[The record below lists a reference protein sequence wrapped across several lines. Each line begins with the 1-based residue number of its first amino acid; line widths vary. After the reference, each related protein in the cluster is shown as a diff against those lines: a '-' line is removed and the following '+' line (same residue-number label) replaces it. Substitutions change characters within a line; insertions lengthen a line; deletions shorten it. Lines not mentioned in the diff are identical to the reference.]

1 MRYVS
6 TRRTD
11 GGTVS
16 FERALLGGL
25 APDGG
30 LYLPKRWPRLDA
42 AAFDALRGRPYPEV
56 AAAVTAL
63 FTGDAFSREEL
74 LAMAAES
81 YAGFDH
87 PATAPL
93 VPLGPDRWLLELF
106 HGPTLAFKDFALQML
121 ARMTGAALARRG
133 RAATILAA
141 TSGDTGSAAIE
152 AFRGLD
158 RVSVVI
164 LHPAGRVSEVQ
175 RRQMTTTGAPNVH
188 NAAVAGTFDDCQ
200 ALVKAAFDD
209 RAFRAE
215 TGLAAVNS
223 INWARIAAQAA
234 YYVHAAL
241 ALGAPERALSF
252 VVPTGNFGNAYA
264 GYVARR
270 MGLPIERL
278 VVATNDNDILA
289 RFLETGAYAKG
300 PVRRTLSPSMDIQVA
315 SNFERL
321 LADLHGRDGSA
332 VAALMARLAAD
343 GAFTVAPERLAEAR
357 AVFAGARA
365 DDRQCLA
372 AIARAWRACGRAVD
386 PHTAAGL
393 HAADAGGAPAGP
405 LVCLA
410 TAHPAKF
417 PEAVERATGVRPAP
431 PPRLGALMRRL
442 ERLAELP
449 NDLARLK
456 RFVRAH
462 AGGRTQ
468 DTRAQDTQA
477 QDTQARGTRARGHAA

>member
-11 GGTVS
+11 GGAVS
-16 FERALLGGL
+16 FEQALLGGL

-30 LYLPKRWPRLDA
+30 LYLPERWPRLDA
-42 AAFDALRGRPYPEV
+42 GALDVLRDRPYPEV

-63 FTGDAFSREEL
+63 FTGDAFSREAL

-93 VPLGPDRWLLELF
+93 VQLAPDRWLLELF

-121 ARMTGAALARRG
+121 ARMVDAALARRG

-200 ALVKAAFDD
+200 ALVKAAFAD

-234 YYVHAAL
+234 YYVYAAL
-241 ALGAPERALSF
+241 ALGAPARALSF

-278 VVATNDNDILA
+278 VVATNENDILA
-289 RFLETGAYAKG
+289 RFFATGVYAKG

-315 SNFERL
+315 GNFERL
-321 LADLHGRDGSA
+321 VADLHGRDGAA

-343 GAFTVAPERLAEAR
+343 GAFPVAPARLAAAQ
-357 AVFAGARA
+357 AVFTGARA
-365 DDRQCLA
+365 DDRQCLD
-372 AIARAWRACGRAVD
+372 AIAEAWRTCGRAID

-393 HAADAGGAPAGP
+393 HAAGAHDAAAGP

-417 PEAVERATGVRPAP
+417 PEAVERATGVRPAL
-431 PPRLGALMRRL
+431 PPRLRDLLRRP
-442 ERLAELP
+442 ESLAELP
-449 NDLARLK
+449 NDPARLK
-456 RFVRAH
+456 RFVRERT
-462 AGGRTQ
+462 GGQAR
-468 DTRAQDTQA
+468 DTQTRDTQVRNTQA
-477 QDTQARGTRARGHAA
+477 RDTQARRRVA